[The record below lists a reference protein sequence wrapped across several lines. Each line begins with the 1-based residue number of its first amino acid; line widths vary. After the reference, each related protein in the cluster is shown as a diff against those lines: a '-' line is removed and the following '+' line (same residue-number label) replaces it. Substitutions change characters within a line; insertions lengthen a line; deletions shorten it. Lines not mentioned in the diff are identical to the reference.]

1 MIDVELSLWH
11 MERDWR
17 DKEGSLSTTDDPL
30 ALILDSCDN
39 VRTKPD
45 PNSMILTKGV
55 ETGSKRQLFD
65 PNRDRK
71 RLVSLWKT
79 NRRTRV
85 SPSHYWNVYCLT
97 TIS

>member
-1 MIDVELSLWH
+1 MLLYQMTSFRHIELVGQRDREISSTVQRRLWMIDVELSLWH

-30 ALILDSCDN
+30 ALILGSCDN

-55 ETGSKRQLFD
+55 D
-65 PNRDRK
+65 
-71 RLVSLWKT
+71 
-79 NRRTRV
+79 
-85 SPSHYWNVYCLT
+85 
-97 TIS
+97 